1 MKKYVLLF
9 GLLIQAVSVLAQE
22 ASVGKSIFSVHAGA
36 SWYLG
41 KMIGITNNSDAY
53 RNDLRNGI
61 AGMPTIISWET
72 NISSVRLNLL
82 PDLSIRV
89 GVIKTLMTK
98 VLTRF

>member
-1 MKKYVLLF
+1 MKKYVLLL

-22 ASVGKSIFSVHAGA
+22 TSVGKSIFSVHAGP

-61 AGMPTIISWET
+61 DDGPRPRSPDPERLPRRGLHAGGYVP
-72 NISSVRLNLL
+72 
-82 PDLSIRV
+82 PQ
-89 GVIKTLMTK
+89 
-98 VLTRF
+98 

>member
-41 KMIGITNNSDAY
+41 KIGMIYGMGSP
-53 RNDLRNGI
+53 
-61 AGMPTIISWET
+61 GMPTIISWET

>member
-1 MKKYVLLF
+1 MKKYVLLL

-22 ASVGKSIFSVHAGA
+22 TSVGKSIFSVHAGP

-61 AGMPTIISWET
+61 AWET
-72 NISSVRLNLL
+72 NISSVRLNSL

-98 VLTRF
+98 VPTRS

>member
-41 KMIGITNNSDAY
+41 KMIYGMGSP
-53 RNDLRNGI
+53 
-61 AGMPTIISWET
+61 GMPTIISWET